1 MTILETPSD
10 CFENLPGY
18 PFSPNFK
25 EVGKGIRMHYVDEGA
40 PDAPVALLLHG
51 EPSWSYL
58 YRKMIPILVDA
69 GYRAIAP
76 DLIGFGKSSKPS
88 ETSDYTYQTHL
99 EWLGSLIEQLDLQ
112 HIHLFCQDW
121 GGLLGLRLA
130 LQMEERFDSI
140 TASNT
145 GLPTG
150 KVQMPEA
157 FKQWRIF
164 SQQVPVFPT
173 GKIIDGGTAT
183 ELSAEVI
190 AAYDAPY
197 PDERFKAGARIFPAL
212 VPVEETEAE
221 AVNNQKAWMKFSQWQ
236 KPVLTLFGD
245 SDPVTKGGEAFFQ
258 KVIPGCKG
266 QPHEIIPQ
274 GGHFIQED
282 QGELLAEKMVAFI
295 KRIA

>member
-1 MTILETPSD
+1 MTILETPAER
-10 CFENLPGY
+10 FENLPGY
-18 PFSPNFK
+18 PFPPNSK
-25 EVGKGIRMHYVDEGA
+25 EVGSGIHMHYVDEGN
-40 PDAPVALLLHG
+40 PSAPVALLLHG

-58 YRKMIPILVDA
+58 YRKMLPILVEG

-88 ETSDYTYQTHL
+88 KLTDYSYQSHL

-140 TASNT
+140 IASNT

-150 KVQMPEA
+150 QVPMPKA
-157 FKQWRIF
+157 FQQWREF

-173 GKIIDGGTAT
+173 GKIIDGATAT
-183 ELSAEVI
+183 ELSTEVI

-197 PDERFKAGARIFPAL
+197 PDETYKAGARIFPAL
-212 VPVEETEAE
+212 VPAEATEAE
-221 AVNNQKAWMKFSQWQ
+221 AINNQEAWKKFSQWE
-236 KPVLTLFGD
+236 KPFLTLFGD
-245 SDPVTKGGEAFFQ
+245 SDPITKGGEAYFQ
-258 KVIPGCKG
+258 KMIPGSKG

-295 KRIA
+295 KSIA